1 MSLNSYDIIILDCD
15 GVLLDSNRFKLEAMR
30 EVTSSWG
37 DDVSNRFIDYA
48 KQQFGSSRFIIFKY
62 FFENILKQT
71 IDEESLTKLLLDY
84 GELCIKKYKECEETP
99 FLRQF
104 LKLYQDKELHVASGS
119 KEDEL
124 RQVFNEKQLS
134 HYFQQIYG
142 SPKKKSDIVHDIIIK
157 NKNAVLIGDSQADY
171 DSAAKNDIDFIFMKE
186 FSNIETIIGAV
197 NKTIN
202 NLGDLI

>member
-1 MSLNSYDIIILDCD
+1 MI
-15 GVLLDSNRFKLEAMR
+15 
-30 EVTSSWG
+30 
-37 DDVSNRFIDYA
+37 
-48 KQQFGSSRFIIFKY
+48 
-62 FFENILKQT
+62 
-71 IDEESLTKLLLDY
+71 
-84 GELCIKKYKECEETP
+84 
-99 FLRQF
+99 
-104 LKLYQDKELHVASGS
+104 
-119 KEDEL
+119 
-124 RQVFNEKQLS
+124 FNEKLLS